1 MKIAYLSIWRKKLS
15 PLSSTSCVWR
25 VEKRNI
31 LSWQFLNERRK
42 KRSHLWF
49 SESELSLNKRNFP
62 TTFFMYIVSLAHM
75 WCHYSY
81 SQTTLVQSIGERK
94 KCLMKSEFIVTFTIV
109 HMHNQNLSEASFDR
123 KLIKAHDELSWVLP
137 GAKPQMFG

>member
-1 MKIAYLSIWRKKLS
+1 MRFNVFEMAAFSQHFIGFLPPTVSKISFFFEEKAIIMEIFMKIAYLSIWRKKLS

-81 SQTTLVQSIGERK
+81 SQTTLVQ
-94 KCLMKSEFIVTFTIV
+94 V
-109 HMHNQNLSEASFDR
+109 
-123 KLIKAHDELSWVLP
+123 
-137 GAKPQMFG
+137 